1 MRAISA
7 EALSAQPL
15 TREWR
20 PSYPLDLRR
29 SLGHLARGKGD
40 PTQRLADGALW
51 RTAPTPDGPG
61 TLRLRRTTGK
71 PAGTSDHAGP
81 SASPPRCDTIVADA
95 WGPGGPW
102 LLEHLPSLLCADDD
116 VSDFGGVL
124 DAAPHPVLAEAWRTC
139 GNGLRFPATR
149 LLFDQVSVAV
159 LEQKVTGIEARRSW
173 RELVW
178 RFGSPAP
185 GPAPQGMAVA
195 PYPADWLA
203 IPDWEWHK
211 AGVDLSRRRA
221 IRAAATVAARLDQLV
236 WGEVAEVVRILCTL
250 PGIGPWTA
258 AEAVQR
264 AMSGADVVS
273 VGDFHLPNVVGWAL
287 VGRKLDDA
295 GMLEVLAPYA
305 PHRAR
310 AVRLVEVGPAVRP
323 PRRGPRFS
331 PRDYRTF

>member
-1 MRAISA
+1 MLERV
-7 EALSAQPL
+7 P
-15 TREWR
+15 
-20 PSYPLDLRR
+20 DL
-29 SLGHLARGKGD
+29 LG
-40 PTQRLADGALW
+40 
-51 RTAPTPDGPG
+51 
-61 TLRLRRTTGK
+61 
-71 PAGTSDHAGP
+71 
-81 SASPPRCDTIVADA
+81 VAD
-95 WGPGGPW
+95 
-102 LLEHLPSLLCADDD
+102 D
-116 VSDFGGVL
+116 VTGFAELISD
-124 DAAPHPVLAEAWRTC
+124 PVLVDAWRRC
-139 GNGLRFPATR
+139 GGGLRFPATR

-185 GPAPQGMAVA
+185 GPAPKGMGVA

-211 AGVDLSRRRA
+211 AGVDVSRRRA

-236 WGEVAEVVRILCTL
+236 VGSVDEAVRILRTL
-250 PGIGPWTA
+250 PGVGPWTA

-264 AMSGADVVS
+264 AMSGADAPS
-273 VGDFHLPNVVGWAL
+273 VGDYHLPKVVGFAL
-287 VGRKLDDA
+287 VGRALDDA

-310 AVRLVEVGPAVRP
+310 VIRLVEVGDAPRP

-331 PRDYRTF
+331 PRDYRSF

>member
-1 MRAISA
+1 MAAAASA
-7 EALSAQPL
+7 LEWQPD
-15 TREWR
+15 
-20 PSYPLDLRR
+20 YPLDLRR
-29 SLGHLARGKGD
+29 SLRHLGRGSGD
-40 PTQRLADGALW
+40 PTHRHTAEGAIW

-61 TLRLRRTTGK
+61 TLRIRR
-71 PAGTSDHAGP
+71 GTDQN
-81 SASPPRCDTIVADA
+81 IFADA
-95 WGPGGPW
+95 WGPGATW
-102 LLEHLPSLLCADDD
+102 LLERVPDLLGA
-116 VSDFGGVL
+116 SDEVAGFAEL
-124 DAAPHPVLAEAWRTC
+124 ISDPVLVDAWRRC
-139 GNGLRFPATR
+139 GGGLRFPATR

-185 GPAPQGMAVA
+185 GPAPAGMGVA

-211 AGVDLSRRRA
+211 AGVDLNRRRA
-221 IRAAATVAARLDQLV
+221 IRAAATVATRLDQLV
-236 WGEVAEVVRILCTL
+236 AGSVSDAVRILQTL

-264 AMSGADVVS
+264 AMSGADVPS
-273 VGDFHLPNVVGWAL
+273 VGDYHLPKVVGFAL
-287 VGRKLDDA
+287 AGRALDDI

-310 AVRLVEVGPAVRP
+310 VIRLVEVGDAPRP

-331 PRDYRTF
+331 PRDYRAL

>member
-1 MRAISA
+1 VAQAPSA
-7 EALSAQPL
+7 EAAVQL
-15 TREWR
+15 
-20 PSYPLDLRR
+20 SYPLDLAR
-29 SLGHLARGKGD
+29 SLRHLGRGKGD
-40 PTQRLADGALW
+40 PTHRHAADGSIW

-61 TLRLRRTTGK
+61 TLRICRA
-71 PAGTSDHAGP
+71 AGGVHAE
-81 SASPPRCDTIVADA
+81 A
-95 WGPGGPW
+95 WGPGAGW
-102 LLEHLPSLLCADDD
+102 LLQRVPDLLGAHDD
-116 VSDFGGVL
+116 VDGFAELLV
-124 DAAPHPVLAEAWRTC
+124 DPMLAEAWRRC
-139 GNGLRFPATR
+139 RGGLRFPATR

-185 GPAPQGMAVA
+185 GPAPAGMGVA

-211 AGVDLSRRRA
+211 AGVDLNRRRA

-236 WGEVAEVVRILCTL
+236 DRSVAEAVRVLRTL

-264 AMSGADVVS
+264 AMSGADAPS
-273 VGDFHLPNVVGWAL
+273 VGDFHLPKVVGYAL
-287 VGRKLDDA
+287 VGRALDDA

-310 AVRLVEVGPAVRP
+310 VIRLVEVGDAVRP

-331 PRDYRTF
+331 PRDYRAF

>member
-7 EALSAQPL
+7 EAVPTTAL
-15 TREWR
+15 TREWS
-20 PSYPLDLRR
+20 PPYPLDLRR

-40 PTQRLADGALW
+40 PTHRLVDGALW
-51 RTAPTPDGPG
+51 RTAPTPAGPG
-61 TLRLRRTTGK
+61 TIRLRR
-71 PAGTSDHAGP
+71 SD
-81 SASPPRCDTIVADA
+81 RVVAEA
-95 WGPGGPW
+95 WGPGGEW
-102 LLEHLPSLLCADDD
+102 LLEHLPQLLCVDD
-116 VSDFGGVL
+116 VVDDFAGVL
-124 DAAPHPVLAEAWRTC
+124 DAAPHPVLSEAWRLC
-139 GNGLRFPATR
+139 GGGLRFPATR

-185 GPAPQGMAVA
+185 GPAPSGLAVA

-203 IPDWEWHK
+203 IPDWEWHR

-236 WGEVAEVVRILCTL
+236 DRPVAEAVRVLCTL

-264 AMSGADVVS
+264 AMSGADAVS
-273 VGDFHLPNVVGWAL
+273 VGDYHLPNVVGWAL

-305 PHRAR
+305 PHRQR
-310 AVRLVEVGPAVRP
+310 AIRLVEVGPAVRP
-323 PRRGPRFS
+323 PKRGPRFS
-331 PRDYRTF
+331 PRDYRAF

>member
-7 EALSAQPL
+7 EAVPTTAL
-15 TREWR
+15 TREWS
-20 PSYPLDLRR
+20 PSYPLDIRR

-40 PTQRLADGALW
+40 PTHRLVDGALW
-51 RTAPTPDGPG
+51 RTAPTPEGPG
-61 TLRLRRTTGK
+61 TIRLRRT
-71 PAGTSDHAGP
+71 D
-81 SASPPRCDTIVADA
+81 RVVAEA
-95 WGPGGPW
+95 WGPGAAW
-102 LLEHLPSLLCADDD
+102 LLEHLPALLCADDVVD
-116 VSDFGGVL
+116 DFAEL
-124 DAAPHPVLAEAWRTC
+124 LTAAPHPVLSEAWRLC
-139 GNGLRFPATR
+139 GGGLRFPATR

-185 GPAPQGMAVA
+185 GPAPAGMAVA

-211 AGVDLSRRRA
+211 AGVDLNRRRA
-221 IRAAATVAARLDQLV
+221 IRAAATVAARLDQLASGSV
-236 WGEVAEVVRILCTL
+236 SEAVRILCTL

-287 VGRKLDDA
+287 VGRRLDDA

-310 AVRLVEVGPAVRP
+310 AVRLTEVGPAVRP
-323 PRRGPRFS
+323 PKRGPRFS
-331 PRDYRTF
+331 PRDYRAF

>member
-1 MRAISA
+1 MS
-7 EALSAQPL
+7 
-15 TREWR
+15 
-20 PSYPLDLRR
+20 
-29 SLGHLARGKGD
+29 
-40 PTQRLADGALW
+40 
-51 RTAPTPDGPG
+51 
-61 TLRLRRTTGK
+61 
-71 PAGTSDHAGP
+71 
-81 SASPPRCDTIVADA
+81 ADA
-95 WGPGGPW
+95 WGPGAAW
-102 LLEHLPSLLCADDD
+102 LVEHLPSLLCADDVVD
-116 VSDFGGVL
+116 SFMDVL
-124 DAAPHPVLAEAWRTC
+124 DAAPHPVLSEAWRRC
-139 GNGLRFPATR
+139 GGGLRFPATR

-185 GPAPQGMAVA
+185 GPVPAGMAVA

-211 AGVDLSRRRA
+211 AGVDVSRRRA
-221 IRAAATVAARLDQLV
+221 IRAAATVAVRLDQLV
-236 WGEVAEVVRILCTL
+236 DGSVAEAVRVLCSL

-264 AMSGADVVS
+264 AMSGADAVS

-287 VGRKLDDA
+287 VGRTLDDA

-310 AVRLVEVGPAVRP
+310 AVRLVELGPAPRP
-323 PRRGPRFS
+323 PKRGPRFS
-331 PRDYRTF
+331 PRDYRRF